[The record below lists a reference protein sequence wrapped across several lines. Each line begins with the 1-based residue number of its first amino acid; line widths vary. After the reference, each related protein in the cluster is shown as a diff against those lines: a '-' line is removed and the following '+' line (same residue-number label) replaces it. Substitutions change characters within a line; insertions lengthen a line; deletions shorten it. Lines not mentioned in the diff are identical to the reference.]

1 MRDVTGLEEL
11 PVTHARVEEIEALLA
26 KENKRGLGRRRDCMA
41 VMCAFLSLPA
51 ATFAFV
57 DFAFAFAFTLELAFA
72 FDVKSVATT
81 RGGFPRH
88 VPILV
93 QEVLLK
99 RGKSALSEAVCV
111 STPGC
116 NVRVELRPGLDR
128 RKEVVDSC

>member
-11 PVTHARVEEIEALLA
+11 PVAHARVEELEALLA
-26 KENKRGLGRRRDCMA
+26 KEDRKGSEDVETGLPSCVRFCPCPPRP
-41 VMCAFLSLPA
+41 VAF
-51 ATFAFV
+51 FE
-57 DFAFAFAFTLELAFA
+57 FAFAFAFTLYLAFA
-72 FDVKSVATT
+72 FDVKSIATT
-81 RGGFPRH
+81 RGGFSRH

-99 RGKSALSEAVCV
+99 RGKSALIESSV

-116 NVRVELRPGLDR
+116 NVRVELRPGLNR